1 MISFDVP
8 KKFEYV
14 FFEFPFFQIRIEEQ
28 EMNNIFIDSFIH
40 PIDTH

>member
-8 KKFEYV
+8 KKLEYV